1 MSRRRRT
8 PTAAARTEALSSDAG
23 AATSEGPG
31 VTADE
36 VVAGASTRR
45 RLALFLRVSR
55 WADRRLAG
63 LILVTLVLAAVAGAL
78 QSLALKMIVDAAIDQ
93 RWTFAVVAAVIGGVG
108 AGLLGSAERAM
119 SDTEHV
125 VANEVG
131 HLIDRNSLELAAA
144 IPGIEHL
151 ERPAYLDQLALV
163 RSGGP
168 ALMRAVFTLTRTA
181 ALAISVVS
189 SLWLLAAVHPL
200 LLLTPLAAIPTAVL
214 VPRSERYV
222 DRARSTAAER
232 QRAATQLHQ
241 LFLSPGPAMELRVF
255 GATERLDERSDE
267 LWREVS
273 DVELRGAVRGAA
285 MASIGWLTLTLGYVG
300 ALLFT
305 AHLALDG
312 RATVGDIV
320 LVSQLA
326 LLIRANVAMTANAAR
341 EATAA
346 LRTADRYLWLE
357 DLRDQQQAIYSGS
370 VPAPVRLQDGIS
382 FRGVS
387 FTYPGTDA
395 PVLDGVDLDLRAG
408 STVAVVGDNGAGKTT
423 LVKLLT
429 GMYRPT
435 SGTITVDG
443 IDLASLDVV
452 SWRQRLSGAFQD
464 FLRLEATVRTSV
476 GVGDPDVLA
485 AAATAD
491 AGADAAPDHCE
502 RSAAQ
507 VAADETIE
515 RAIERGRAG
524 SAVRRLEGGLDAQL
538 GRTYADGAELSG
550 GQWQRLAVAR
560 AMMRE
565 QPLCLV
571 LDEPTAALDPEAEQV
586 LFTAVRDLMS
596 GGDGEDGRG
605 AITVLISH
613 RFSTVRMAD
622 AIVVLDGGRIVEHG
636 DHRQLMAAGGH
647 YARMYRQQAEAYA

>member
-1 MSRRRRT
+1 MS
-8 PTAAARTEALSSDAG
+8 SSPG
-23 AATSEGPG
+23 EG
-31 VTADE
+31 E
-36 VVAGASTRR
+36 VVPGASTGR
-45 RLALFLRVSR
+45 RLRLFLRVSG

-63 LILVTLVLAAVAGAL
+63 LIVGTLVLAAIAGAL
-78 QSLALKMIVDAAIDQ
+78 QSLALKMIVDAAVDQ
-93 RWTFAVVAAVIGGVG
+93 RWTFAVVAAVAGGVG

-131 HLIDRNSLELAAA
+131 LLVDRNSLELAAS

-189 SLWLLAAVHPL
+189 SLWLVAAVHPL
-200 LLLTPLAAIPTAVL
+200 LILTPLAAIPTAVL
-214 VPRSERYV
+214 VPRSERFV
-222 DRARSTAAER
+222 DRARGVAAER

-267 LWREVS
+267 LWRQVS
-273 DVELRGAVRGAA
+273 DVELQGAVRGAA
-285 MASIGWLTLTLGYVG
+285 LASVGWLALTLGYVG

-326 LLIRANVAMTANAAR
+326 LLIRMNVTMTANAAR

-357 DLRDQQQAIYSGS
+357 DLRDQQAAAYSGKAS
-370 VPAPVRLQDGIS
+370 APERLQDGIS
-382 FRGVS
+382 FERVS
-387 FTYPGTDA
+387 FTYPGTSV
-395 PVLDGVDLDLRAG
+395 PVLADVDLDLRAG

-423 LVKLLT
+423 LIKVLT

-435 SGTITVDG
+435 TGAITVDG
-443 IDLASLDVV
+443 VDLADIDIA
-452 SWRQRLSGAFQD
+452 SWRRRLSGAFQD

-476 GVGDPDVLA
+476 GVGDPDVIAALA
-485 AAATAD
+485 AGE
-491 AGADAAPDHCE
+491 AGRPVYCE

-507 VAADETIE
+507 VTADGRIE
-515 RAIERGRAG
+515 QAIESGRAG
-524 SAVRRLEGGLDAQL
+524 SVVRRLPDGLDAQL
-538 GRTYADGAELSG
+538 GRTYAEGAELSG

-560 AMMRE
+560 GMMRE
-565 QPLCLV
+565 APLCLI

-586 LFTAVRDLMS
+586 LFSAVRDLMS
-596 GGDGEDGRG
+596 DDGCV
-605 AITVLISH
+605 TVLISH

-622 AIVVLDGGRIVEHG
+622 VIVVLAGGRIVEHG